1 MKKLRQDEGSGSEA
15 GDAEKEPSFTKGNGR
30 LTDESEEENGSQ
42 PSFGERLRAERNDE
56 NALDE
61 EKKRLALKEQEGKPL
76 KKSFSNAV
84 PINRFATV
92 RTGEEE
98 EETLFQ
104 VRAKLYGLSEHNQW
118 KERGTGLLKLNV
130 RREDCTG
137 ARLGSSL
144 LFLTTLPIHKV
155 DHV

>member
-1 MKKLRQDEGSGSEA
+1 M
-15 GDAEKEPSFTKGNGR
+15 
-30 LTDESEEENGSQ
+30 
-42 PSFGERLRAERNDE
+42 
-56 NALDE
+56 
-61 EKKRLALKEQEGKPL
+61 
-76 KKSFSNAV
+76 
-84 PINRFATV
+84 PINHFATV

-118 KERGTGLLKLNV
+118 KERGTGLLKINV

-144 LFLTTLPIHKV
+144 LFNYASNPES
-155 DHV
+155 